1 MVIGLIKE
9 VGRTDCSNQANRTN
23 RTNQTNLT
31 NLTNLTNPIDYY
43 LLTPIRPI
51 SLIRSICLI
60 RPICPISLISL
71 ISPICPIILI
81 TSIKSISIKQQYY
94 VKIQTY
100 SFKTLR
106 RKPHG

>member
-1 MVIGLIKE
+1 MGRGDWAVKE

-23 RTNQTNLT
+23 RTNQTNQ
-31 NLTNLTNPIDYY
+31 TNLTNPIDYY

-51 SLIRSICLI
+51 SLIR
-60 RPICPISLISL
+60 PICPISLIR
-71 ISPICPIILI
+71 PICPIILI

-94 VKIQTY
+94 VKIHTY